1 MLRVSKL
8 TDYGSVIL
16 VYMAC
21 RPHEMM
27 SAASLAKGVYLPK
40 STVRKLLKV
49 LAKNGLLCSGRGR
62 HGGYQLAR
70 PAADISLADIISA
83 VEGSIA
89 LTECSVR
96 PGLCQTEAHCGIRQ
110 NWQGINR
117 IIYQSLAQV
126 SLQQMLQAEYESIP
140 VVPRIC

>member
-16 VYMAC
+16 AYMAC
-21 RPHEMM
+21 RPKDVM
-27 SAASLAKGVYLPK
+27 SAASLAKSVYLPE
-40 STVRKLLKV
+40 STVRKLLKM
-49 LAKNGLLCSGRGR
+49 LTKSGLLCSGRGR

-70 PAADISLADIISA
+70 PAAQISLADIISA
-83 VEGSIA
+83 LEGSIA

-96 PGLCQTEAHCGIRQ
+96 PGLCQTEAHCEIRQ
-110 NWQGINR
+110 NWQGVNK

-126 SLQQMLQAEYESIP
+126 SLQQMLQAENKLVP
-140 VVPRIC
+140 VVPRI